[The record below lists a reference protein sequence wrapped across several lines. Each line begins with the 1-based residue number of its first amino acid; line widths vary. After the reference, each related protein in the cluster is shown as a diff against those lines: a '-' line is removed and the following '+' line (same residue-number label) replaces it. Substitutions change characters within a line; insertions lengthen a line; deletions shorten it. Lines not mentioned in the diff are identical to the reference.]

1 MTAKRDP
8 LVFAGLTVVT
18 LAAAI
23 GSFGALRGTA
33 LMAGWSRDMSP
44 LLPVTVDATAA
55 VASRVWLSPDTPND
69 KARRFAR
76 AVTLGAI
83 AVSLL
88 GNGVYHLAE
97 AGYVRPGVWLVIA
110 AGGISPLALA
120 VVAHLAVL
128 RGALPAPAGVP
139 APDAPARV
147 TAPAVPAAPQ
157 PAIPAAQRVPAPA
170 EERAVAPTKPRTR
183 TRTTPAADEPSW
195 DALVTAAR
203 EVDARARQAT
213 GRPAGVGKLRSELRV
228 GQTRAQQ
235 LRDHL
240 KALPAP
246 DRVPVPVTH
255 ANGVPVTA

>member
-8 LVFAGLTVVT
+8 LVFTGLAVVT
-18 LAAAI
+18 LAAAV

-33 LMAGWSRDMSP
+33 LLAGWSRDMAP

-55 VASRVWLSPDTPND
+55 VASRVWLSPDTGTD

-76 AVTLGAI
+76 AVALGAI

-88 GNGVYHLAE
+88 GNGIFHMAQ
-97 AGYVRPGVWLVIA
+97 AGYLRPGVWLVIA

-128 RGALPAPAGVP
+128 RGALPAPVGVPVPEASPAAPAPGVP
-139 APDAPARV
+139 AAQPVPV
-147 TAPAVPAAPQ
+147 TADGRAVPAA
-157 PAIPAAQRVPAPA
+157 
-170 EERAVAPTKPRTR
+170 KPRTR
-183 TRTTPAADEPSW
+183 TLATPTADEPSW

-203 EVDARARQAT
+203 DVDARARQAT
-213 GRPAGVGKLRSELRV
+213 GRPAGIAKLRTELRV
-228 GQTRAQQ
+228 GQSRAQQ

-246 DRVPVPVTH
+246 DRVPVTH

>member
-1 MTAKRDP
+1 MAAKRDP
-8 LVFAGLTVVT
+8 LVFIGLAVVA

-33 LMAGWSRDMSP
+33 LLAGWSPDMSP

-55 VASRVWLSPDTPND
+55 VASRVWLSPDTPTE

-76 AVTLGAI
+76 AVALGAI

-88 GNGVYHLAE
+88 GNGIYHLAQ
-97 AGYVRPGVWLVIA
+97 AGYLKPGVWLVIG

-128 RGALPAPAGVP
+128 RGALPAPAEVP
-139 APDAPARV
+139 ATTPK
-147 TAPAVPAAPQ
+147 PAVPAAQ
-157 PAIPAAQRVPAPA
+157 PVPVVVQ
-170 EERAVAPTKPRTR
+170 ERASRPLKPRTR
-183 TRTTPAADEPSW
+183 TRTTPVADEPSW
-195 DALVTAAR
+195 DELVAAAR
-203 EVDARARQAT
+203 DVDDRARQAT
-213 GRPAGVGKLRSELRV
+213 GRPAGIAKLRAELRV

-240 KALPAP
+240 RAIPEPGQVA
-246 DRVPVPVTH
+246 VPVEHMNGH
-255 ANGVPVTA
+255 ALAVAG

>member
-33 LMAGWSRDMSP
+33 LLAGWSPDMSP
-44 LLPVTVDATAA
+44 LLPVTVDATAV
-55 VASRVWLSPDTPND
+55 VASRVWLSPDTSAE

-76 AVTLGAI
+76 AVALGAI

-88 GNGVYHLAE
+88 GNGIYHLAQ
-97 AGYVRPGVWLVIA
+97 AGYLRPGVWLVIG

-128 RGALPAPAGVP
+128 RGAVP
-139 APDAPARV
+139 EPD
-147 TAPAVPAAPQ
+147 
-157 PAIPAAQRVPAPA
+157 PA
-170 EERAVAPTKPRTR
+170 EERAVPAAPVPGVPAVPQLTPTPRVAPVQR
-183 TRTTPAADEPSW
+183 QQPRIRQRPTPAASEPAWDE
-195 DALVTAAR
+195 LVTAAR
-203 EVDARARQAT
+203 GVDTRTRQAT
-213 GRPAGVGKLRSELRV
+213 GRPAGIAKLRTELRV
-228 GQTRAQQ
+228 GQARAQQ

-240 KALPAP
+240 KALPE
-246 DRVPVPVTH
+246 VPVPVDH
-255 ANGVPVTA
+255 ANGHAVLAAAG

>member
-1 MTAKRDP
+1 MTARRDP

-33 LMAGWSRDMSP
+33 LLAGWSRDMSP

-55 VASRVWLSPDTPND
+55 VASRVWLSPDTASD

-76 AVTLGAI
+76 AVALGSVG
-83 AVSLL
+83 VSLL
-88 GNGVYHLAE
+88 GNGVYHLAQ
-97 AGYVRPGVWLVIA
+97 AGYLRPGVWLVIA

-128 RGALPAPAGVP
+128 RGAVP
-139 APDAPARV
+139 APSGVA
-147 TAPAVPAAPQ
+147 APAVPAAPE
-157 PAIPAAQRVPAPA
+157 PGVPAAQPVPVTA
-170 EERAVAPTKPRTR
+170 EERATAPRKPRTR

-213 GRPAGVGKLRSELRV
+213 GRPAGVGKLRAELRV
-228 GQTRAQQ
+228 GQSRAQQ